1 MRIPILV
8 EPIENGRFRAR
19 AGEPLAMCVEGATSK
34 EATGLLTAKLKER
47 FAAGAALWFVELP
60 NGSISNS
67 LDPLEYTPTPV
78 DDWFFGE
85 LQKEIAENRR
95 LEAEEEA
102 RRWPSEESGV

>member
-1 MRIPILV
+1 MGFGVARSARDGQKEVTARIPVIRYSSPLGGIGMRIPILV

-67 LDPLEYTPTPV
+67 LDPLEY
-78 DDWFFGE
+78 
-85 LQKEIAENRR
+85 
-95 LEAEEEA
+95 
-102 RRWPSEESGV
+102 